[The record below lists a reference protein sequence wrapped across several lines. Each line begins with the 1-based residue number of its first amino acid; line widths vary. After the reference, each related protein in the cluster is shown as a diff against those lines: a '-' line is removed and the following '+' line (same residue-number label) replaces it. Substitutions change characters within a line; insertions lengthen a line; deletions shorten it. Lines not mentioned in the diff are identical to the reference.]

1 MIYGAIDEKSNKCYT
16 YLKAIFTAINDK
28 QLDYNW
34 LITNADI
41 IAHSEELNAFNT
53 SEYCFLSGEKLT
65 ELVSQ
70 DDSQWIWGV
79 LSGFDKSI
87 PLEEILKYPFPDADG
102 YPGFWEDPLSIQHPL
117 ATVEIV
123 PFDSSFVLIFSKNK
137 EIVDSFRGAFPKSQD
152 LSEHNAKFRALQ
164 I

>member
-1 MIYGAIDEKSNKCYT
+1 MVYGAIDEKNNKYYT
-16 YLKAIFTAINDK
+16 FLKEIFFAIKDK

-41 IAHSEELNAFNT
+41 IANSEELNAFNT
-53 SEYCFLSGEKLT
+53 GDYCFLSGEKLT
-65 ELVSQ
+65 SIVSQ

-87 PLEEILKYPFPDADG
+87 PLEEILKYPFPYADG
-102 YPGFWEDPLSIQHPL
+102 YPGFWKNPLSIQHPL

-123 PFDSSFVLIFSKNK
+123 PFDSSLVLVFSKSK
-137 EIVDSFRGAFPKSQD
+137 EIVDNFKDAFPESQD
-152 LSEHNAKFRALQ
+152 LSEYNS
-164 I
+164 